1 MAKQVIGI
9 GAAPDDGTGDPLR
22 TAMTKT
28 NDNFTELYD
37 AAPILGVFD
46 WWSDNLFG
54 SSNLAAA
61 DAFIGAVVSGG
72 NNSGILPTAAMDGC
86 FDFGVFLRSGTTA
99 NGGYRYATSQ
109 AIGGRFS
116 QKTKK
121 FKCVFTPLTS
131 LTARTYRI
139 GYHDSVTFADAVD
152 GAYFEIIDG
161 TCSGKT
167 ANNSVRTTN
176 ATTVNLTVGVRYTF
190 EIDVNAAGTSAR
202 FRVFENDN
210 ETPVMDVSNTDN
222 IPTTTARTF
231 GAGFIGTDSSVTASD
246 LGVLWYM
253 GLGTINAYRRLTG
266 RT

>member
-1 MAKQVIGI
+1 MAQQVIGI
-9 GAAPDDGTGDPLR
+9 GAAANDGTGDPLR
-22 TAMTKT
+22 TAMTKA
-28 NDNFTELYD
+28 NDNFTELYNSL
-37 AAPILGVFD
+37 PVLNVFD

-54 SSNLAAA
+54 NSNVASA
-61 DAFIGAVVSGG
+61 DAFVGAAISSGT
-72 NNSGILPTAAMDGC
+72 NTAAIPVGAMDGC
-86 FDFGVFLRSGTTA
+86 FDFGVFLRSSTTA
-99 NGGYRYATSQ
+99 NGGYRYTTTQ

-131 LTARTYRI
+131 FANTTYRI
-139 GYHDSVTFADAVD
+139 GYHDTVTFADAVD
-152 GAYFEIIDG
+152 GAYFEILAG
-161 TCSGKT
+161 TCSAKT

-176 ATTVNLTVGVRYTF
+176 ATTLVLTVGVRYTF

-202 FRVFENDN
+202 FRVFANDN
-210 ETPVMDVSNTDN
+210 ETPVLDVSNTAN

-231 GAGFIGTDSSVTASD
+231 GAGFVGTESSTTASD